1 MFSRVLRANRYSK
14 ISRFR
19 RFTKTIKKKRNLR
32 RLNTARERYFNYR
45 SHSHSI
51 SNNAIKIS
59 LSLSLKSREKRIL
72 LVDSTRFSSSNGSSR
87 EEFSISLETSKPRRI
102 SKKKIY
108 EISCHFVILILTL
121 HVRLIKSATD
131 FSTLFYLHAS
141 SLFREHLALNSSYT
155 QGKQCPCDRRER
167 GCAIHPFR
175 TSNFSQYGSTRWILI
190 PWRKVHA

>member
-19 RFTKTIKKKRNLR
+19 RFTKTIKKKKKSPTIKHRSGAL
-32 RLNTARERYFNYR
+32 LQLSIPLAFHLEQRYKN
-45 SHSHSI
+45 
-51 SNNAIKIS
+51 

>member
-19 RFTKTIKKKRNLR
+19 RFTKTIKKKKKSPTIKHRSGALLQLSIPLAFHLEQRYKNLS
-32 RLNTARERYFNYR
+32 F
-45 SHSHSI
+45 
-51 SNNAIKIS
+51 S

-131 FSTLFYLHAS
+131 FST
-141 SLFREHLALNSSYT
+141 SLLLSPRLEPFSRAL
-155 QGKQCPCDRRER
+155 GPE
-167 GCAIHPFR
+167 
-175 TSNFSQYGSTRWILI
+175 
-190 PWRKVHA
+190 

>member
-19 RFTKTIKKKRNLR
+19 RFTKTIKKKKKSPTIKHRSGAL
-32 RLNTARERYFNYR
+32 LQLSIPLAFHLEQRYKN
-45 SHSHSI
+45 
-51 SNNAIKIS
+51 

-131 FSTLFYLHAS
+131 FST
-141 SLFREHLALNSSYT
+141 SLLLSPRLEPFSRAL
-155 QGKQCPCDRRER
+155 GPE
-167 GCAIHPFR
+167 
-175 TSNFSQYGSTRWILI
+175 
-190 PWRKVHA
+190 